1 MVLVLL
7 CTSLCRTVWST
18 AVHLYFKARI
28 SKSKCKISSD
38 VAGAAKKC
46 QAITKETKVK
56 IIENGARQRDGR
68 HC

>member
-1 MVLVLL
+1 MP
-7 CTSLCRTVWST
+7 
-18 AVHLYFKARI
+18 
-28 SKSKCKISSD
+28 KSKCKISSD